1 MNSTSIFHIDVL
13 FVSSTI
19 LAVITITI
27 IPAVGKEPDDI
38 EVAYNAYQPNPI
50 EIKVGQILHWKDNS
64 GFTTQP
70 VIINSV
76 SKNISYYKLKFTTI
90 EGNENRPSSFKISS
104 DSNYSDPYNKQH
116 IQNPSMDVRSD
127 AAVTMTEQ
135 QNNSVKNK
143 DFMNV
148 ELNIFSGNPN
158 PEWNLSTNQ
167 VSELLTKISSLNYTE
182 RSPVDKGLGYNGFT
196 ILRTEK
202 SADSQWP
209 KRIEI
214 KDGIIYV
221 YYDNDR
227 YAHLIDPERTIEL
240 WLLNTAPNSV
250 SSMLLKKIEN
260 DIKGAKAD

>member
-1 MNSTSIFHIDVL
+1 LNSTRIFHIDVL

-19 LAVITITI
+19 LAIITITI
-27 IPAVGKEPDDI
+27 IPALGKEPDVV
-38 EVAYNAYQPNPI
+38 EVAYKTYQPSPI
-50 EIKVGQILHWKDNS
+50 EIKVGQILLWMDNN
-64 GFTTQP
+64 GFTTQS
-70 VIINSV
+70 VLINSV
-76 SKNISYYKLKFTTI
+76 STNISYYKVKFTTI
-90 EGNENRPSSFKISS
+90 EENGNRPSSFKISS
-104 DSNYSDPYNKQH
+104 DSDYSDSYNKRD
-116 IQNPSMDVRSD
+116 IQKPSRDVRWD
-127 AAVTMTEQ
+127 AAVTMTQQ
-135 QNNSVKNK
+135 QNNNIKNK
-143 DFMNV
+143 DSMNV
-148 ELNIFSGNPN
+148 ELNIFSGMPN

-167 VSELLTKISSLNYTE
+167 VSELLTKISSLNFTE

-209 KRIEI
+209 KRIEV

-221 YYDNDR
+221 YYDDAR

-260 DIKGAKAD
+260 DIKGAKAN

>member
-1 MNSTSIFHIDVL
+1 
-13 FVSSTI
+13 
-19 LAVITITI
+19 
-27 IPAVGKEPDDI
+27 
-38 EVAYNAYQPNPI
+38 
-50 EIKVGQILHWKDNS
+50 
-64 GFTTQP
+64 
-70 VIINSV
+70 
-76 SKNISYYKLKFTTI
+76 
-90 EGNENRPSSFKISS
+90 
-104 DSNYSDPYNKQH
+104 
-116 IQNPSMDVRSD
+116 
-127 AAVTMTEQ
+127 
-135 QNNSVKNK
+135 
-143 DFMNV
+143 MNV

-209 KRIEI
+209 KGIEV

-250 SSMLLKKIEN
+250 SNMLLKKIEN